1 MTPFSL
7 LRTSSG
13 PVRSRLLRDLV
24 LLVLLTVGLLV
35 AINILLINLIKEDLA
50 ENRIEA
56 ATALV
61 RDEVRGLLVPVE
73 QQLLIIRDGLA
84 AAGLTPA
91 DEGALNQRLAPILAH
106 MGQIAGAIDASADGA
121 EYFLRRDGNGW
132 MSRLRDPGTGQPL
145 RITRWDAELRPQ
157 ETREEASEH
166 DPRTRPWFSAA
177 ADRPGTL
184 LWTRPY
190 VFESTQI
197 PGLTASLG
205 WMQSG
210 QVRVTALDVTI
221 QTIVESIE
229 RHAVAAE
236 GRGFLFSGAGG
247 VYVPEDSARAPDP
260 EQASGFFS
268 AHLTPGG
275 PLAFDAVSAW
285 NQADRPSQGL
295 IRFTSSGVQWWGGF
309 RPLTE
314 DLSGG
319 WAGVVLPVSE
329 TLAILRSRWHIVALT
344 VLGIL
349 MASLGMTTLV
359 VRKYHRQLRDM
370 PKLSIDR
377 RRAEGDLRELIASG
391 ESTHLEFKSTMRM
404 NLHSKV
410 TGREIE
416 MAWLKAVAAFLNS
429 EGGILLL
436 GVSDSGT
443 VLGLEADKF
452 ENDDKCRLHFKNL
465 LNHHIGAEYARFV
478 RFDLYELDGLRVGAV
493 ECERAD
499 TPAFLHDDK
508 NRELFII
515 RNGPS
520 NIELPISRALK
531 YIRSRF

>member
-7 LRTSSG
+7 LRTSPG
-13 PVRSRLLRDLV
+13 PIRSRLLRDLV

-50 ENRIEA
+50 ESRIEA

-61 RDEVRGLLVPVE
+61 RDEVRGLLLPVE
-73 QQLLIIRDGLA
+73 QQLLIVRDGLA

-91 DEGALNQRLAPILAH
+91 DEGALNQRLIPILAH

-121 EYFLRRDGNGW
+121 EYFLRRDGDGW
-132 MSRLRDPGTGQPL
+132 MSRLHEPGTGHPM
-145 RITRWDAELRPQ
+145 RITRWDAALRAQ
-157 ETREEASEH
+157 ATLEEASEH

-177 ADRPGTL
+177 ADRPGTVF
-184 LWTRPY
+184 WTRPY
-190 VFESTQI
+190 VFESTQV

-205 WMQSG
+205 WTQSEEL
-210 QVRVTALDVTI
+210 RVTALDVTI
-221 QTIVESIE
+221 ETIVASIE

-247 VYVPEDSARAPDP
+247 VYVPEDDSLPPDP
-260 EQASGFFS
+260 DRASGFFS
-268 AHLTPGG
+268 AHLPPGG
-275 PLAFDAVSAW
+275 PLVFDAVSAW
-285 NQADRPSQGL
+285 NLAGRPAQGL

-309 RPLTE
+309 RPLTD

-329 TLAILRSRWHIVALT
+329 TLAILRSRWHVVALT

-349 MASLGMTTLV
+349 LASLGMTTLL
-359 VRKYHRQLRDM
+359 VRKYHHQLRDM

-377 RRAEGDLRELIASG
+377 RRAAEDLRELIASG
-391 ESTHLEFKSTMRM
+391 EGTHLEFKSTMRM

-410 TGREIE
+410 MGREIE

-436 GVSDSGT
+436 GVSDDGT
-443 VLGLEADKF
+443 VLGLDADKF
-452 ENDDKCRLHFKNL
+452 ENEDKCRLHFKNL
-465 LNHHIGAEYARFV
+465 LNHHIGAEYAQFV
-478 RFDLYELDGLRVGAV
+478 RFELYNLDDLRVGAV
-493 ECERAD
+493 ECERSD
-499 TPAFLHDDK
+499 MPAFLHDDK
-508 NRELFII
+508 SREMFII

-520 NIELPISRALK
+520 NIELSISRALR

>member
-35 AINILLINLIKEDLA
+35 AINILLINLIKEDVA

-61 RDEVRGLLVPVE
+61 RDEVRGLMVPVE

-91 DEGALNQRLAPILAH
+91 DEGALNQRFSPILAH

-121 EYFLRRDGNGW
+121 EYFLERDGDGW
-132 MSRLRDPGTGQPL
+132 MTQLRDPETVQTV
-145 RITRWDAELRPQ
+145 RITRRDAELRPL
-157 ETREEASEH
+157 ETLEETSDY
-166 DPRTRPWFSAA
+166 DPRTRPWFTAA

-190 VFESTQI
+190 VFESTQV
-197 PGLTASLG
+197 PGLTASVG
-205 WMQSG
+205 WMQPG
-210 QVRVTALDVTI
+210 QLRVTALDVTI

-229 RHAVAAE
+229 RHAIAAE

-247 VYVPEDSARAPDP
+247 VYVPEDSAGPADA

-268 AHLTPGG
+268 GHLTPGG
-275 PLAFDAVSAW
+275 TLVFDAVSAW
-285 NQADRPSQGL
+285 NLADRPAHDL

-377 RRAEGDLRELIASG
+377 RRAEDDLRELIATG

-436 GVSDSGT
+436 GVSDDGT

-452 ENDDKCRLHFKNL
+452 ENEDKCRLHFKNL

-478 RFDLYELDGLRVGAV
+478 RFDLYDLDGLRVGAV
-493 ECERAD
+493 ECDRAD
-499 TPAFLHDDK
+499 TPAFLRDDK
-508 NRELFII
+508 GRELFII

-520 NIELPISRALK
+520 NIDLPISRALK
-531 YIRSRF
+531 YIRGRF